1 MHERCISFMCA
12 SLNMACRVHMDG
24 KLKVSNYMVRE
35 VVSIPPDYTVEQARK
50 KLIETEFHGLPVAE
64 NGHIIGFV
72 TAKELLRAIDRPHDK
87 VRDIIKVGTISV
99 SPDMDIDDASRVLFR
114 YGLRNVPVVDESGQ
128 AVGMLS
134 NIDII
139 RSHIE
144 KATPN
149 KINMLKAF
157 LEKKHGVSIAIKRR
171 VIPIEMI
178 RPTQHEVFADELRG
192 RQYEIKRGLVEPLI
206 VIQKNNHFV
215 LVDGHHRVLA
225 ARDMGVRQFQAFVLE
240 PDREIDLGM
249 ERSADEMGVRTLDD
263 VKIIQSS
270 HHPLVQVYTRLL
282 KDEMPAGEKK

>member
-1 MHERCISFMCA
+1 MRD
-12 SLNMACRVHMDG
+12 LGYVACREPMDG
-24 KLKVSNYMVRE
+24 KLKVSNYMVRD
-35 VVSIPPDYTVEQARK
+35 VVSIPPDFTVEQARR

-72 TAKELLRAIDRPHDK
+72 TAKELLRAIDRPRER
-87 VRDIIKVGTISV
+87 VRDIIKIGTITV

-114 YGLRNVPVVDESGQ
+114 YGLRNVPVVDENGL

-149 KINMLKAF
+149 KINMLKTF
-157 LEKKHGVSIAIKRR
+157 LEKKHGVTITIKRR

-206 VIQKNNHFV
+206 VIQKNNHYV

-240 PDREIDLGM
+240 PDRDIDLGM
-249 ERSADEMGVRTLDD
+249 ERSADELGVHTLDD

-282 KDEMPAGEKK
+282 KDEETPASDKQ

>member
-1 MHERCISFMCA
+1 VRD
-12 SLNMACRVHMDG
+12 LGYVACREPMDG
-24 KLKVSNYMVRE
+24 KLKVSNYMVRD
-35 VVSIPPDYTVEQARK
+35 VVSIPPDFTVEQARR

-72 TAKELLRAIDRPHDK
+72 TAKELLRAIDRPRER
-87 VRDIIKVGTISV
+87 VRDIIKIGTITV

-114 YGLRNVPVVDESGQ
+114 YGLRNVPVVDENGL

-149 KINMLKAF
+149 KINMLKTF
-157 LEKKHGVSIAIKRR
+157 LEKKHGVTITIKRR

-206 VIQKNNHFV
+206 VIQKNNHYV

-240 PDREIDLGM
+240 PDRDIDLGM
-249 ERSADEMGVRTLDD
+249 ERSADELGVHTLDD

-282 KDEMPAGEKK
+282 KDEETPASDKQ

>member
-1 MHERCISFMCA
+1 
-12 SLNMACRVHMDG
+12 MDG
-24 KLKVSNYMVRE
+24 KLKVSDYMVRE
-35 VVSIPPDYTVEQARK
+35 VVSIPPDFTVEQARK
-50 KLIETEFHGLPVAE
+50 KLIETEFHGLPVSE
-64 NGHIIGFV
+64 DGRIIGFV
-72 TAKELLRAIDRPHDK
+72 TAKELLRAIDRPNDK
-87 VRDIIKVGTISV
+87 VRDIIKIGTISV

-114 YGLRNVPVVDESGQ
+114 YGLRNVPVVDTDGL

-149 KINMLKAF
+149 KINMLKTF
-157 LEKKHGVSIAIKRR
+157 LEKRHGIRINIKRR
-171 VIPIEMI
+171 IISIDSI

-192 RQYEIKRGLVEPLI
+192 RQYEIRRGLVEPLI
-206 VIQKNNHFV
+206 VIQKNNHYV

-240 PDREIDLGM
+240 PDRNVDLGM
-249 ERSADEMGVRTLDD
+249 ERSADAMGVRTLDD

-282 KDEMPAGEKK
+282 KDEAPAGNKK

>member
-1 MHERCISFMCA
+1 
-12 SLNMACRVHMDG
+12 MDG

-72 TAKELLRAIDRPHDK
+72 TAKELLRAIDRPKEK
-87 VRDIIKVGTISV
+87 VRDIIKVGTITV

-114 YGLRNVPVVDESGQ
+114 YGLRNVPVVDENGL

-149 KINMLKAF
+149 KINMLKTF
-157 LEKKHGVSIAIKRR
+157 LEKKHGVNIAIKRR

-206 VIQKNNHFV
+206 VIQKNNHYV

-240 PDREIDLGM
+240 PDREINLGM
-249 ERSADEMGVRTLDD
+249 ERSADEMGVHTLDD

-282 KDEMPAGEKK
+282 KDEMPAGENK

>member
-1 MHERCISFMCA
+1 
-12 SLNMACRVHMDG
+12 MDG
-24 KLKVSNYMVRE
+24 KLRVSDYMVRE
-35 VVSIPPDYTVEQARK
+35 VVSIPPDFTVEQARQ
-50 KLIETEFHGLPVAE
+50 KLIATEFHGLPVAE
-64 NGHIIGFV
+64 NGRIIGFV
-72 TAKELLRAIDRPHDK
+72 TSKELLRAIDRPN
-87 VRDIIKVGTISV
+87 VRVGDIIKEGTITV

-114 YGLRNVPVVDESGQ
+114 YGLRNVPVVDEKGIG
-128 AVGMLS
+128 VGMLS

-149 KINMLKAF
+149 KINMLKTF
-157 LEKKHGVSIAIKRR
+157 LEKKHNVVIAVRR
-171 VIPIEMI
+171 RIIPLESI

-206 VIQKNNHFV
+206 VVQKKGYYV

-240 PDREIDLGM
+240 PDRDVDLGL
-249 ERSADEMGVRTLDD
+249 EKSARELGVNSLDD
-263 VKIIQSS
+263 VKVIQAS

-282 KDEMPAGEKK
+282 KDEVPLSTTRH